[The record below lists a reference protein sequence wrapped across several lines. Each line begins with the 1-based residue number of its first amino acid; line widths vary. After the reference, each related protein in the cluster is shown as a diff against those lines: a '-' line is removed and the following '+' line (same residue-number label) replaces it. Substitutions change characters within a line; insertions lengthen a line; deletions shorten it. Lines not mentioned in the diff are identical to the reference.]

1 MKHISD
7 FNSYQVN
14 EGWKENILVGLL
26 SLFGAHAMGQKSN
39 ILHRKTKSEGS
50 MQSLIKQGWSLDSTA
65 VDTLYSQIL
74 KSKPDTEIVATR
86 LTLDKD
92 QYFQS
97 GKFILSDDMKTSI
110 DSTLMEILNNNG
122 IIIKIEIESS
132 TDKQGLSAN
141 LQSELKKLGY
151 TPDNKGLSDARCNS
165 VSNFLEQLGVSDSL
179 ILKNKLFEKGEG
191 EIEQSARYVTVDFYY
206 MIVDESVKP
215 AEYDVKSKVKKTYY
229 LSKDQKPSG
238 KPIKLN
244 KRGTKTK
251 KLGPIKNHLKRPAVK
266 CAKW

>member
-1 MKHISD
+1 
-7 FNSYQVN
+7 
-14 EGWKENILVGLL
+14 
-26 SLFGAHAMGQKSN
+26 
-39 ILHRKTKSEGS
+39 

-110 DSTLMEILNNNG
+110 DSTLMEILSNNG

-132 TDKQGLSAN
+132 TDKQGLSQN
-141 LQSELKKLGY
+141 LQNDLKKLGY

-165 VSNFLEQLGVSDSL
+165 VSDFLEQLGVSDSL

-206 MIVDESVKP
+206 MIVSESVKP
-215 AEYDVKSKVKKTYY
+215 AEYDVTSKVKKTYY
-229 LSKDQKPSG
+229 LSKEQKPTG
-238 KPIKLN
+238 KTIKLSR
-244 KRGTKTK
+244 RGTKTK

-266 CAKW
+266 CAEW